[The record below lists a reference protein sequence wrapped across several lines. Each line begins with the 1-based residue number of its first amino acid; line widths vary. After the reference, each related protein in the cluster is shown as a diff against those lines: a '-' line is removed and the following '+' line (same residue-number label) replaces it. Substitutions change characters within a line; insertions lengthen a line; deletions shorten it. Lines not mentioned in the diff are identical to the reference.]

1 MPTRSRTDDSDA
13 IFKPGFNGRGN
24 LVYEPLSV
32 LSLSQRLGR
41 LRYACYQFAAWFTGF
56 LLIALAMLLSVEL
69 VPGLVGIGVTLI
81 VGLLLLLYTVGLMV
95 RRLHD
100 MDMSGWWALLSLVP
114 VLNLPFHLFLYLGN
128 GSSSMNRYGTPN
140 PLPSGIV
147 MLFGGLF
154 WFINVLSI
162 IATIAFM
169 VIAWLAPEWLLPY
182 LSQIPDSWPAAGRN
196 WMEVF

>member
-1 MPTRSRTDDSDA
+1 
-13 IFKPGFNGRGN
+13 
-24 LVYEPLSV
+24 
-32 LSLSQRLGR
+32 
-41 LRYACYQFAAWFTGF
+41 
-56 LLIALAMLLSVEL
+56 
-69 VPGLVGIGVTLI
+69 
-81 VGLLLLLYTVGLMV
+81 MV

-154 WFINVLSI
+154 WFINVFSI

-182 LSQIPDSWPAAGRN
+182 LSQIPDSWSASGRN